1 MKLLS
6 LSGSDRKYAIT
17 MFLFVAFLAGVV
29 LGSIFYMTSIH
40 KAEVDSHF
48 LDVIGKIASDK
59 QNMSISKS
67 IFIQNTVYAF
77 IIFFSA
83 FFKFGNLIIVALNI
97 RMGFVAGFICAVS
110 VASFGMLGELLILTT
125 AIDTSVN
132 VIITILL
139 SAISLLALFE
149 EEKSKKTLI
158 FFLFFSISI
167 FCVTAFF
174 RGYVTTIFMKLIYP
188 KMI

>member
-1 MKLLS
+1 MKLRGLS
-6 LSGSDRKYAIT
+6 SSDRKYAIL

-29 LGSIFYMTSIH
+29 LGSIFYMTSNY

-48 LDVIGKIASDK
+48 LDAIGKIASDK
-59 QNMSISKS
+59 KNMSISKS
-67 IFIQNTVYAF
+67 IFIQNTVCAI

-83 FFKFGNLIIVALNI
+83 FFKFGNALIIALNI
-97 RMGFVAGFICAVS
+97 RMGFVTGFISAVS
-110 VASFGMLGELLILTT
+110 ASSFGLLGELLVLTT

-139 SAISLLALFE
+139 SAISLLALSG
-149 EEKSKKTLI
+149 EEKSKKNLI
-158 FFLFFSISI
+158 FFLLFSISI

-174 RGYVTTIFMKLIYP
+174 RGYITTIFMKLIYP